1 VSACPIGGE
10 RDLTPGEV
18 DLARGIFGEAIDYE
32 AVKIRRRKFMPL
44 QPRRITMAP
53 MGHLHFHPHG
63 QAYCDDFAAAS
74 LTRQAFFIHEMV
86 HVWQAQKR
94 GRWYLVTHRHP
105 FCRYRYTLS
114 PGKPLERYGI
124 EQQAMIVQ
132 HAFWLRRGAKLAG
145 VADKAAYELLVRFP
159 GATLPA

>member
-1 VSACPIGGE
+1 VGGT
-10 RDLTPGEV
+10 RNLTSGEV
-18 DLARGIFGEAIDYE
+18 ALAREMFGNAIDYG
-32 AVKIRRRKFMPL
+32 AVTIRRTKFMPF

-53 MGHLHFHPHG
+53 MGHLHFHPKG
-63 QAYCDDFAAAS
+63 DAYCDDFAAAP
-74 LTRQAFFIHEMV
+74 LGAQGLFIHEMV
-86 HVWQAQKR
+86 HVWQAQTR
-94 GRWYLVTHRHP
+94 GRWYLVTRRHP

-114 PGKPLERYGI
+114 PGKPLTAYGI

-145 VADKAAYELLVRFP
+145 VAGKAAYESLVSFP